1 MERGMYMRHKEA
13 VIIGAG
19 PAGLKAAKSLCEA
32 GASVTIIDRNKD
44 LGGQLTKQTHKFFG
58 SEKQYASVR
67 GIEILKILL
76 NDLLEY
82 GTQCEILNETSVVG
96 LYHDKVIACVK
107 DDKFFKIKAES
118 IIIAT
123 GASEKSIPF
132 ENNDLPGIYA
142 AGAVQTLMNQY
153 GVKPGDKVLM
163 VGSGN
168 IGLIVSYQLMQAGVE
183 VVKLVEAAP
192 SISGYLVHASKI
204 QRLGVDILTQTSIKR
219 AIGKEQVEK
228 VELWNLDETWQG
240 MEGSEQTLEV
250 DTVCISVGLAPL
262 TELLMQVGAEVMYI
276 RELGGNVPKIDHR
289 YQTTVKG
296 VYACGDVCGI
306 EEASSAMV
314 EGALSGI
321 HAAFDL
327 GYTIDDEK
335 RKVKALKEEL
345 KFLRSGPHA
354 AKIRAGYNKLG
365 VMI

>member
-1 MERGMYMRHKEA
+1 MKYKEA

-19 PAGLKAAKSLCEA
+19 PAGLKAAKILCEA
-32 GASVTIIDRNKD
+32 GAKVTIIDRNKD

-58 SEKQYASVR
+58 SEKQYASTR
-67 GIEILKILL
+67 GIEILEILL
-76 NDLLEY
+76 NDLLKY

-96 LYHDKVIACVK
+96 LYQDKVLACVK
-107 DDKFFKIKAES
+107 DDKYFKIKAQS

-132 ENNDLPGIYA
+132 ENNDLPGVYA

-168 IGLIVSYQLMQAGVE
+168 IGLIVSYQLLQAGVK

-192 SISGYLVHASKI
+192 AISGYLVHASKI
-204 QRLGVDILTQTSIKR
+204 QRLGVPIDTQTSIKR
-219 AIGKEQVEK
+219 AIGKDHVEK
-228 VELWNLDETWQG
+228 VELWELDAAWQG
-240 MEGSEQTLEV
+240 IPGTEETIDV
-250 DTVCISVGLAPL
+250 DTVCMSVGLAPL
-262 TELLMQVGAEVMYI
+262 TELLMQVGADVVYV

-289 YQTTVKG
+289 YQTTIKG

-314 EGALSGI
+314 EGSLSGI
-321 HAAFDL
+321 FAAEDL
-327 GYTIDDEK
+327 GYKVEDGK
-335 RKVKALKEEL
+335 RRTKALKEEL
-345 KFLRSGPHA
+345 KFLRNGPHA
-354 AKIRAGYNKLG
+354 AKIRAGYHKLG
-365 VMI
+365 VII

>member
-1 MERGMYMRHKEA
+1 MKHKEA

-32 GASVTIIDRNKD
+32 GVQVTIIDRNQD

-58 SEKQYASVR
+58 SEKQYASIR

-76 NDLLEY
+76 NDLKQY
-82 GTQCEILNETSVVG
+82 QGQCEILNETSVVG

-107 DDKFFKIKAES
+107 GDQYFKIQAKS
-118 IIIAT
+118 IIVAT

-132 ENNDLPGIYA
+132 ENNDLPGVYA

-168 IGLIVSYQLMQAGVE
+168 IGLIVSYQLLQAGVE

-192 SISGYLVHASKI
+192 TISGYLVHASKI

-219 AIGKEQVEK
+219 AIGKDQVEQVE
-228 VELWNLDETWQG
+228 LWDLDETWQG
-240 MEGSEQTLEV
+240 IEGSEQTLDV

-262 TELLMQVGAEVMYI
+262 TELLMQMGAEVSYI

-289 YQTTVKG
+289 YQTTVQG

-314 EGALSGI
+314 EGALSGLY
-321 HAAFDL
+321 AALDL
-327 GYTIDDEK
+327 GYSVADKNARI
-335 RKVKALKEEL
+335 KALKEEL

-354 AKIRAGYNKLG
+354 AKIRSGYSKLG